1 MTTFDS
7 ILLKLLPVQRLNNLR
22 LSKASKENLKAEFTD
37 ELGRWWY
44 TFQDEQDLPLIRL
57 ASQQTYLQYMA
68 AGLTGKHFDEAM
80 ELLTECLAKQDIVKA
95 GVVIHELKLVRNMDC
110 LENGLQLEKKIGLMN
125 KECQL
130 LIKELDFKIEGE
142 NKEINLAI
150 LTILGGLYN

>member
-57 ASQQTYLQYMA
+57 A
-68 AGLTGKHFDEAM
+68 LTAN
-80 ELLTECLAKQDIVKA
+80 LSA
-95 GVVIHELKLVRNMDC
+95 IH
-110 LENGLQLEKKIGLMN
+110 
-125 KECQL
+125 
-130 LIKELDFKIEGE
+130 
-142 NKEINLAI
+142 
-150 LTILGGLYN
+150 GGRVDG